1 VEVLD
6 KTVLSEM
13 TRERG
18 LTKARATK
26 PQLIN
31 MLFEHESGVQ
41 VRRAKPVRG
50 AEPAQLRATT
60 QENVAEN
67 VAEEELRSIIKE
79 CRSSKEKLEVIL

>member
-1 VEVLD
+1 MEVLD
-6 KTVLSEM
+6 KKVLSEM

-60 QENVAEN
+60 QENVAE
-67 VAEEELRSIIKE
+67 EELRSIIKE

>member
-60 QENVAEN
+60 QENVAE
-67 VAEEELRSIIKE
+67 EELRSIIKE

>member
-1 VEVLD
+1 MEVLD

-60 QENVAEN
+60 QENVAE
-67 VAEEELRSIIKE
+67 EELRSIIKE

>member
-1 VEVLD
+1 LD

-60 QENVAEN
+60 QENVAE
-67 VAEEELRSIIKE
+67 EELRSIIKE